1 MIFFRNLARLLR
13 REVVV
18 GIPTERRKYVGLWKG
33 ENLEL
38 SIASDGEVRFR
49 QSKTVWT
56 DGNSS
61 TSCRNVSGPI
71 ALWDGPSFAVGV
83 PGSQM
88 RFQVDAEPTEDGRM
102 TVNGLVL
109 KREEEAADGWDTR

>member
-1 MIFFRNLARLLR
+1 MIFFRNLARLFRSEAPLAMPSNR
-13 REVVV
+13 QHYV
-18 GIPTERRKYVGLWKG
+18 GIWKG

-38 SIASDGEVRFR
+38 SIAEDGEVRFR

-56 DGNSS
+56 DGNAS
-61 TSCRNVSGPI
+61 TTCRNVSGPI

-88 RFQVDAEPTEDGRM
+88 RFVVDAEPTSDGAM
-102 TVNGLVL
+102 TVNGHVL
-109 KREEEAADGWDTR
+109 KRS